1 MLAAQNDR
9 ETALSPVSSGQLH
22 QLTDGLRD
30 HNGFLEVLTSL
41 KQGHGGTISGTW
53 GAASSLAVAAIAA
66 GRAQEQQGLI
76 IVVVPHAVDADIFAD
91 DLTLFTSSAIDVL
104 PAIESIEDPSSDQK
118 QLVTDPAE
126 ARRLAIV
133 KRLVEDSDASPRI
146 LVLSLIHI

>member
-1 MLAAQNDR
+1 VLAAQNDR

-91 DLTLFTSSAIDVL
+91 DLTLFTSSAIDVYL
-104 PAIESIEDPSSDQK
+104 PLNRSRT
-118 QLVTDPAE
+118 L
-126 ARRLAIV
+126 RLT
-133 KRLVEDSDASPRI
+133 RSN
-146 LVLSLIHI
+146 